1 MKKHLLLI
9 PLLSLIYLPMS
20 GHAENVLIKLSPA
33 QIKSLAVTTQA
44 LNSFEQGGGRQ
55 LPAQVVVPPTQVEV
69 IGAPLA
75 GAVTKVLVA
84 YGESVKR
91 GQPLAQLQGA
101 QMLELQRD
109 YVQAQ
114 AQAEV
119 ASENRRRDEA
129 LYSDGIISSSRLSV
143 TRAAERQANALLD
156 EKRQSM
162 KLAGLS
168 APQAGGPAS
177 ARMSGIAEL
186 RAPFD
191 GVVLESAVKPGQRVE
206 TNTLLFTLG
215 RINAG
220 LWLEIQATPQ
230 QAQGLAVGDTVTVTG
245 CKHAGRLTLLAPHMN
260 QATQSLLL
268 RAELPMPEN
277 CVKPFQFVQASITP
291 ASPTTGNA
299 WRVPS
304 NALIR
309 HQGKVWL
316 FIATVGGF
324 SPVEVK
330 VLDEAEKST
339 LITPLAANLPPTTP
353 VVTHGAVTLKASWL
367 GLGAK

>member
-9 PLLSLIYLPMS
+9 PLLSLICLPMS
-20 GHAENVLIKLSPA
+20 GHAENVLVKLSPA
-33 QIKSLAVTTQA
+33 QIKSLAVTTQS

-143 TRAAERQANALLD
+143 TRAAERQANAPDSYWSCADPARQPFADDDWVLTIHSPLLAMFRGEHDFQLFAEEQLAVLPHTGAFNVEHVERRGVDAAKLSALPLD
-156 EKRQSM
+156 ESSVLYILPHQFPRLQ
-162 KLAGLS
+162 LS
-168 APQAGGPAS
+168 P
-177 ARMSGIAEL
+177 L
-186 RAPFD
+186 
-191 GVVLESAVKPGQRVE
+191 QRHH
-206 TNTLLFTLG
+206 N
-215 RINAG
+215 
-220 LWLEIQATPQ
+220 
-230 QAQGLAVGDTVTVTG
+230 TVTRRFKVSAQFHLCQEGDSTQ
-245 CKHAGRLTLLAPHMN
+245 TLVLPQPTPKRW
-260 QATQSLLL
+260 QAY
-268 RAELPMPEN
+268 E
-277 CVKPFQFVQASITP
+277 P
-291 ASPTTGNA
+291 AFRNRPTA
-299 WRVPS
+299 KAQPDDVPYWQIEIS
-304 NALIR
+304 EF
-309 HQGKVWL
+309 K
-316 FIATVGGF
+316 
-324 SPVEVK
+324 E
-330 VLDEAEKST
+330 
-339 LITPLAANLPPTTP
+339 
-353 VVTHGAVTLKASWL
+353 
-367 GLGAK
+367 